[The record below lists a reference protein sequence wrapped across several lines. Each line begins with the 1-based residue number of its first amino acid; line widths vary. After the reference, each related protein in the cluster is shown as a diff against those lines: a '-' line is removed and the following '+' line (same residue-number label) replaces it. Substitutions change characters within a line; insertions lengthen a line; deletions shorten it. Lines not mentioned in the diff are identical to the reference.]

1 LNLNVHFHILFLG
14 SVYIDGFTK
23 EKQVFKRV
31 KAPTPK
37 ELNTLVHKISQRV
50 ARFLT
55 KQGLLVEDIENS
67 YLNFDELAPEPIQDL
82 LGHSITYRIAIGSH
96 RGRKVFTLQ
105 ILPPQIEDDNTNQ
118 AGSLAGFSLHAGVAT
133 RAKEREKL
141 ERICRYIARPA
152 VSEKRLTL
160 TSNDNVKY
168 QLKTP
173 YRNGTTHVTHVI
185 FEPLDFMAKLAALIP
200 MPKVNLTRFHGI
212 FAPNSQD
219 RKIITS
225 EGKTKKSST
234 MKTKGTETETEKCKT
249 MTWGKKVKAYFQYS
263 Y

>member
-1 LNLNVHFHILFLG
+1 
-14 SVYIDGFTK
+14 
-23 EKQVFKRV
+23 
-31 KAPTPK
+31 
-37 ELNTLVHKISQRV
+37 
-50 ARFLT
+50 
-55 KQGLLVEDIENS
+55 LVEDIENS

-105 ILPPQIEDDNTNQ
+105 TLPPQIEDDNTNQ

-160 TSNDNVKY
+160 TSNGNVKY

-173 YRNGTTHVTHVI
+173 YRNEI
-185 FEPLDFMAKLAALIP
+185 NEDSRFKLL
-200 MPKVNLTRFHGI
+200 
-212 FAPNSQD
+212 PN
-219 RKIITS
+219 
-225 EGKTKKSST
+225 
-234 MKTKGTETETEKCKT
+234 
-249 MTWGKKVKAYFQYS
+249 
-263 Y
+263 